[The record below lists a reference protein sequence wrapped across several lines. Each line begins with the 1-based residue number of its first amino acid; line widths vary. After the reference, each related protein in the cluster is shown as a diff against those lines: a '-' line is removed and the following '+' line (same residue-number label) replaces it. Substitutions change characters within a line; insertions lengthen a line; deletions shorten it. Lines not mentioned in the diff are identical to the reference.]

1 MKCEYTSCKYYTTA
15 GCTYEY
21 VRKAEELRRLQ
32 SSLPMDRISNISAD
46 VPHFSSP
53 EVLKNLEAVLDR
65 EIRRETSSR
74 LTRRHLETPFIV

>member
-1 MKCEYTSCKYYTTA
+1 MKCEYTNCKYYTAA
-15 GCTYEY
+15 GCAYEHI
-21 VRKAEELRRLQ
+21 RKAGELRRLQ
-32 SSLPMDRISNISAD
+32 SDLPRYRISKISEG

-74 LTRRHLETPFIV
+74 LTRRHLETPFTI